1 MGDMLSKNFSRS
13 EFRCRCGA
21 EGISFALV
29 EILQKVRDAVGPM
42 RINSSMRC
50 PYHNNE
56 AGGSP
61 KSSHLIGLAVDI
73 HCDNSL
79 KRYKLI
85 SNLIKQGI
93 RRIGIRSDFIHCD
106 MDENKSQDVIWV
118 YETYSPKQPKEKQ
131 K

>member
-13 EFRCRCGA
+13 EFICRCGA

-29 EILQKVRDAVGPM
+29 EILQKVRDAVGPI

-93 RRIGIRSDFIHCD
+93 RRIGIRSDFLHCD
-106 MDENKSQDVIWV
+106 IDEAKSQDVIWV
-118 YETYSPKQPKEKQ
+118 YETYSPEQSQEKQ

>member
-13 EFRCRCGA
+13 EFICRCGA

-42 RINSSMRC
+42 RINSAFRC

-56 AGGSP
+56 VGGSP

-93 RRIGIRSDFIHCD
+93 RRIGIRSDFLHCD
-106 MDENKSQDVIWV
+106 IDEAKSQDVIWV
-118 YETYSPKQPKEKQ
+118 YETYSPKQSQEKQ

>member
-13 EFRCRCGA
+13 EFICRCGA

-42 RINSSMRC
+42 RINSAFRC

-56 AGGSP
+56 VGGSP

-106 MDENKSQDVIWV
+106 IDENKSQDVIWV
-118 YETYSPKQPKEKQ
+118 YETYSPEQSQEKQ

>member
-1 MGDMLSKNFSRS
+1 MGDLTKNFSRS
-13 EFRCRCGA
+13 EFNCRCGA

-29 EILQKVRDAVGPM
+29 EILQKVRDTFGPI
-42 RINSSMRC
+42 RINSAFRC

-61 KSSHLIGLAVDI
+61 KSSHLICLGVDL
-73 HCDNSL
+73 HSDNSP

-85 SNLIKQGI
+85 SNLIEQGI

>member
-13 EFRCRCGA
+13 EFICRCGA

-93 RRIGIRSDFIHCD
+93 RRIGIRSDFLHCD
-106 MDENKSQDVIWV
+106 IDEAKSQDVIWV
-118 YETYSPKQPKEKQ
+118 YETYSPKQSQEKQ

>member
-1 MGDMLSKNFSRS
+1 MGDLTKNFSRK
-13 EFRCRCGA
+13 EFQCCSDKDA
-21 EGISFALV
+21 VAYDLV
-29 EILQKVRDAVGPM
+29 EILQKVRDAVGPI
-42 RINSSMRC
+42 RINSAFRC

-61 KSSHLIGLAVDI
+61 NSSHLIGLAVDI
-73 HCDNSL
+73 HCDNSP

-118 YETYSPKQPKEKQ
+118 YETYSPEQSQEKQ

>member
-21 EGISFALV
+21 EGISLALV
-29 EILQKVRDAVGPM
+29 EVLQKVRDAVGPI
-42 RINSSMRC
+42 RINSAYRC
-50 PYHNNE
+50 PDHNNE

-61 KSSHLIGLAVDI
+61 KSSHLVGLAVDL

-85 SNLIKQGI
+85 SNLIAQGV

-106 MDENKSQDVIWV
+106 MDENKSQDVVWV
-118 YETYSPKQPKEKQ
+118 YETFQPKQPKEN
-131 K
+131 